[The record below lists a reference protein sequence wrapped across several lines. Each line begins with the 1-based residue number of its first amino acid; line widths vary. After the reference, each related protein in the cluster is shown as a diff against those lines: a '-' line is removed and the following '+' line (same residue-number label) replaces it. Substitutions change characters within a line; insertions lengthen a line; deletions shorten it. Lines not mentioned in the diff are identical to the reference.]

1 MDHGRSSHG
10 SSPGWQ
16 EIMARLLD
24 HSFPDAP
31 TEYDPDIWQRV
42 LRDVEIS
49 LTKSEIPLQIEGK
62 DENAA
67 VTWFM
72 T

>member
-1 MDHGRSSHG
+1 
-10 SSPGWQ
+10 
-16 EIMARLLD
+16 MARLLD

-31 TEYDPDIWQRV
+31 VEYNSDIWQRV
-42 LRDVEIS
+42 LRDIEIS
-49 LTKSEIPLQIEGK
+49 LTKTELPLQVEGK

>member
-1 MDHGRSSHG
+1 MG
-10 SSPGWQ
+10 
-16 EIMARLLD
+16 RLLD

-31 TEYDPDIWQRV
+31 TDYEYSIFQRI

-49 LTKSEIPLQIEGK
+49 LTKKEIPSEIEGK
-62 DENAA
+62 DENNAL
-67 VTWFM
+67 TWFL

>member
-1 MDHGRSSHG
+1 
-10 SSPGWQ
+10 
-16 EIMARLLD
+16 MARLLD

-49 LTKSEIPLQIEGK
+49 LTKTELPLQVEGK
-62 DENAA
+62 DENNAL
-67 VTWFM
+67 TWFM